1 MIGVSKLQLWIT
13 LTVDEFDLFVLIEN
27 VGMEFLKWNTQ
38 FGRCKECVMQ
48 NRKAV
53 LVRHSFQR
61 AKTKTDFFLFVFK
74 CCKNAKLAVIYNKI
88 TNLMILCWTHFVAI
102 RRWLSKQL
110 C

>member
-1 MIGVSKLQLWIT
+1 LWIT

-61 AKTKTDFFLFVFK
+61 AKTKKKIGFF
-74 CCKNAKLAVIYNKI
+74 
-88 TNLMILCWTHFVAI
+88 
-102 RRWLSKQL
+102 
-110 C
+110 